1 MGLCCR
7 WAGSV
12 SYEKKIPVEMTAM
25 ETHDEQ
31 IEKRV
36 AKVASGASRKA

>member
-1 MGLCCR
+1 ML
-7 WAGSV
+7 
-12 SYEKKIPVEMTAM
+12 VEIAAM
-25 ETHDEQ
+25 EMHDAQ